1 LPPHTAE
8 YQGAKQIKKEFFMP
22 NIIQRLLLACLLA
35 AAVALPLN
43 AMAGDTLQRVIDFK
57 VLKVGMS
64 GNQPPMS
71 MTNRDGGLMGF
82 DVDLARALADAMKVK
97 LEIVPMPFGEL
108 LPALEQNK
116 VDLVLSGL
124 SITPERTEMVSF
136 VGPYMMSGKSIL
148 TKNSVLAKIEA
159 SKDFN
164 RKDLKLAALSKS
176 TSASFVQAVA
186 PDAQLIEV
194 ASYDEGVAM
203 VKDGRVDALV
213 ADMPVC
219 VLSVLRYPDAGLT
232 TLERP
237 LTVEPVGI
245 AVGKNDPQFFN
256 LVDNY
261 LRAYEKT
268 GILGKIRAKWFEDSS
283 WVVALP

>member
-1 LPPHTAE
+1 MHKP
-8 YQGAKQIKKEFFMP
+8 
-22 NIIQRLLLACLLA
+22 IQRLLLGGLLVLA
-35 AAVALPLN
+35 AVLPLN
-43 AMAGDTLQRVIDFK
+43 ALAGDTLQRIVDFK

-71 MTNRDGGLMGF
+71 MTNRDGGMMGF

-108 LPALEQNK
+108 LDALEEDK
-116 VDLVLSGL
+116 IDMVMSGL

-159 SKDFN
+159 GNDFN

-186 PDAQLIEV
+186 PEAQLIEV
-194 ASYDEGVAM
+194 SSYDEGVAM
-203 VKDGRVDALV
+203 IIDGKADALV

-219 VLSVLRYPDAGLT
+219 VLSVARFPDAGLT

-245 AVGKNDPQFFN
+245 AVSKDDAQFFN

-261 LRAYEKT
+261 LEAYEKT
-268 GILGKIRAKWFEDSS
+268 GILGKIRKKWFEDSS
-283 WVVALP
+283 WIAALP